1 MGVEGNQAMV
11 ASVAAVAMATAMAM
25 AMVTGGLKISVFI
38 LWRGSLGLGDSAL
51 KISQY
56 FSLTCGWPAAAVTE
70 QKSVY
75 VYRGFSI
82 IAISAL
88 R

>member
-25 AMVTGGLKISVFI
+25 AMVTG
-38 LWRGSLGLGDSAL
+38 AL
-51 KISQY
+51 QQY
-56 FSLTCGWPAAAVTE
+56 FFFGVWMACSCAVTE

-82 IAISAL
+82 IAMSAL
-88 R
+88 K

>member
-25 AMVTGGLKISVFI
+25 AMVTG
-38 LWRGSLGLGDSAL
+38 AL

-56 FSLTCGWPAAAVTE
+56 LFFGVDLWVWVT
-70 QKSVY
+70 
-75 VYRGFSI
+75 
-82 IAISAL
+82 AL
-88 R
+88 